1 MKRDWPLLAGTV
13 GVGAGLGAGLMFLLD
28 PNYGRRRRA
37 YLRDQATH
45 AGRVIVRSAGKTA
58 RDFRN
63 RAVGVASKSRV
74 RIRREPV
81 SDEVLVERVRSA
93 MGRVVSHPHPIR
105 VTAADG
111 RITLSG
117 PVLASEETSLLS
129 TVSRVPGV
137 KGVEHHLERHEQP
150 GRVSALQG
158 EPHRAGRTR
167 MGQANW
173 PPTQRLLVGAAGG
186 ALAIYGATRRG
197 AAGAALGLTGLGL
210 LARAAT
216 NLDAERLTGLGAGR
230 RAIDLHKTI
239 HIAAPIEEVFAFCV
253 TYENWPKFMA
263 HVREIRSDGGA
274 QSHWVVDGPAG
285 MSVSWDAIITEFVP
299 NERLA
304 WKSVEGSMIEQ
315 TGVMRFEQDPDG
327 TTRLD
332 LRLSYNPPAGAI
344 GHAFATLTGANP
356 ERQMD
361 EDFAR
366 LKSLIEEGRTSAEGK
381 GEFVRDQLAA

>member
-1 MKRDWPLLAGTV
+1 
-13 GVGAGLGAGLMFLLD
+13 MFLLD
-28 PNYGRRRRA
+28 PNHGRRRRA
-37 YLRDQATH
+37 YLRDRATH

-58 RDFRN
+58 RDLRN

-74 RIRREPV
+74 RIRRSPV
-81 SDEVLVERVRSA
+81 SDAVLVERVRSA

-111 RITLSG
+111 QITLSG
-117 PVLASEETSLLS
+117 PVLTSEEAMLLS

-137 KGVEHHLERHEQP
+137 KGVENHLERHEEP
-150 GRVSALQG
+150 GHVSALQG
-158 EPHRAGRTR
+158 EPNRPVRSR

-173 PPTQRLLVGAAGG
+173 PPTQRFLVGAAGG
-186 ALAIYGATRRG
+186 ALAIYGVARRG
-197 AAGAALGLTGLGL
+197 AAGTALGLTGLGL
-210 LARAAT
+210 LTRAAT
-216 NLDAERLTGLGAGR
+216 NLQIDRLTGLGAGF
-230 RAIDLHKTI
+230 RAVDLHKTI

-263 HVREIRSDGGA
+263 HVREIRSDGGT

-285 MSVSWDAIITEFVP
+285 MPVSWDAMITEFVP
-299 NERLA
+299 NELLA

-315 TGVMRFEQDPDG
+315 AGIMRFEPNPDG

-332 LRLSYNPPAGAI
+332 LRLSYNPPAGAV

-366 LKSLIEEGRTSAEGK
+366 LKSLIEEGRTSAAEK
-381 GEFVRDQLAA
+381 GEFARDQLAA